1 MRTARSARAGVALGA
16 TLIACSLAGIAN
28 AEQTSSSAYGISVGD
43 TQGISVGDTAGIS
56 VGDTAGI
63 SVGDAQGISVGDTNG
78 ISVGDTQGIS
88 VGDTAGISVGD
99 IQGIS
104 VGDVAGISVGDAQGI
119 SVGDTAGISVGD
131 ILGISVGDV
140 AGISVGDAQGISVGD
155 IAGISV
161 GDVHGISVGDVS
173 GISVGDAQGISV
185 GDTAGISVG
194 DIQGISVGDSSVLAG
209 PVERIDIINGV
220 FHSMGQVVMASKSML
235 SAMRVGDFVTVDGS
249 VVSPGWLYADAISV
263 SDISY
268 VPGATKVFVSG
279 MLTAID
285 VVNGT
290 ARMGGLM
297 IDYTATLGN
306 GLAPSGSM
314 WSFEGTRPQS
324 GGVMVS
330 DRSGSIR

>member
-1 MRTARSARAGVALGA
+1 MRIARSAGATIVLGA
-16 TLIACSLAGIAN
+16 TLIATATSAIAADSGSHVQGIDSNGIAGIDSN
-28 AEQTSSSAYGISVGD
+28 GVYG
-43 TQGISVGDTAGIS
+43 
-56 VGDTAGI
+56 
-63 SVGDAQGISVGDTNG
+63 
-78 ISVGDTQGIS
+78 
-88 VGDTAGISVGD
+88 
-99 IQGIS
+99 
-104 VGDVAGISVGDAQGI
+104 
-119 SVGDTAGISVGD
+119 
-131 ILGISVGDV
+131 
-140 AGISVGDAQGISVGD
+140 SVGDAQGISVGD

-161 GDVHGISVGDVS
+161 GDVHGISVGDVA

-290 ARMGGLM
+290 ARMGGLT
-297 IDYTATLGN
+297 INYTATLGN
-306 GLAPSGSM
+306 GRAPSGSM

-324 GGVMVS
+324 DGVMVS

>member
-1 MRTARSARAGVALGA
+1 MRIARSAGATIVLGA
-16 TLIACSLAGIAN
+16 TLIATATSAIA
-28 AEQTSSSAYGISVGD
+28 ADSGSHV
-43 TQGISVGDTAGIS
+43 QGIDS
-56 VGDTAGI
+56 
-63 SVGDAQGISVGDTNG
+63 NG
-78 ISVGDTQGIS
+78 
-88 VGDTAGISVGD
+88 
-99 IQGIS
+99 
-104 VGDVAGISVGDAQGI
+104 
-119 SVGDTAGISVGD
+119 
-131 ILGISVGDV
+131 
-140 AGISVGDAQGISVGD
+140 
-155 IAGISV
+155 IAGIDSNGV
-161 GDVHGISVGDVS
+161 YGIDSN
-173 GISVGDAQGISV
+173 GI
-185 GDTAGISVG
+185 AGIDSNGVY
-194 DIQGISVGDSSVLAG
+194 GIDSNGIAGIDSNGVYGIDSNGIAGIDSNGVYGIDSNGIAGIDSNGVLAG

-290 ARMGGLM
+290 ARMGGLT
-297 IDYTATLGN
+297 INYTATLGN
-306 GLAPSGSM
+306 GRAPSGSM

-324 GGVMVS
+324 DGVMVS